1 MTNEEMERAIDFLLK
16 SQANLEARIEQ
27 GNTNLRANIAEV
39 NKNLG
44 ERIAEVDRM
53 LGERIAR
60 TDEQLART
68 DRQLEEFADTQA
80 DFIRVMT
87 CTWEKQGEFNKSLK
101 ATHRELAAAQKRTE
115 ETVEKLAQTVDK
127 LVAALGN
134 SGRG

>member
-1 MTNEEMERAIDFLLK
+1 MTNEELGRAIDFLLK

-39 NKNLG
+39 NQNLG

-60 TDEQLART
+60 TDEQLAQTNRV
-68 DRQLEEFADTQA
+68 LGEYADALT

-87 CTWEKQGEFNKSLK
+87 STWEAQGLFNNSMRTAYRRL
-101 ATHRELAAAQKRTE
+101 AQK
-115 ETVEKLAQTVDK
+115 VDK
-127 LVAALGN
+127 LIDATGG
-134 SGRG
+134 SGGE